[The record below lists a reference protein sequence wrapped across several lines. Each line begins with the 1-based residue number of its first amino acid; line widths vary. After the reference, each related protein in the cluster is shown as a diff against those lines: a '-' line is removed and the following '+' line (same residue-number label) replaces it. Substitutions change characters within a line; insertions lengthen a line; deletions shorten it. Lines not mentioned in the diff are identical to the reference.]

1 MSNNLNIFGHER
13 PVLKFW
19 VMMAIIA
26 GASLLGRY
34 IVCLIEKDNF
44 NWSRYTFFL
53 LLCALVTVSY
63 FVGRLIAY
71 KTKLFLKAQNRDNVL
86 KWTFA
91 ILSIVLIA
99 AAIILV

>member
-19 VMMAIIA
+19 VMMAIIV

-34 IVCLIEKDNF
+34 IVCLIEKDSF
-44 NWSRYTFFL
+44 NWSHYTFFL
-53 LLCALVTVSY
+53 MLCALVAVSY

-71 KTKLFLKAQNRDNVL
+71 KTKIFSKAQNRDNVL
-86 KWTFA
+86 KWTFG
-91 ILSIVLIA
+91 ILTIVLIVV
-99 AAIILV
+99 AIVLV

>member
-19 VMMAIIA
+19 VMMAIIV

-34 IVCLIEKDNF
+34 IVCLIEKDSF
-44 NWSRYTFFL
+44 NWSHYTFFL
-53 LLCALVTVSY
+53 LLCALVAVSY

-71 KTKLFLKAQNRDNVL
+71 KTKLFPKAQNRDNVL
-86 KWTFA
+86 KWTFG
-91 ILSIVLIA
+91 ILTIVLIVV
-99 AAIILV
+99 AIVLV